1 MSTTLVE
8 KQQALDAA
16 RKDAS
21 EFYTTNPTDKIAAD
35 KDLLETSKSHNR
47 KMADLHDEVV
57 KLQGIE
63 EGAKQAGEARKSA
76 GRAVTEDDGEVTH
89 RSTKA
94 FDWDETWENSEGMK
108 HLAAKGDKFSG
119 EIELVNIPSFKALL
133 TLADLSPAAARR
145 PGILQSVQDETTVGD
160 LMLQGTT
167 DSNVLSYFEETTF
180 TNAAATVAE
189 GATKPESALDFTE
202 RTDTVRKIATWIP
215 ATSEFLED
223 NAGIRSYIEQRLRF
237 MLAREEEDQLLNG
250 DGTAPNISGILD
262 RTGIQTVGS
271 LGTDLDAIYN
281 GITEVRVDGG
291 AEPTA
296 MVIHPLS
303 WQTIRLAKDSN
314 GQYYGAGPFSGSDQ
328 VDRVW
333 GLRVRVTPMIAQG
346 TALVGAFQPHAQIF
360 RKGGVRVVASTEHS
374 TYFVENKVAI
384 LAEERLALA
393 VYRPA
398 AFCTVTGLGA

>member
-1 MSTTLVE
+1 MST
-8 KQQALDAA
+8 ALTEAVLASDAA
-16 RKDAS
+16 AKAAR
-21 EFYTTNPTDKIAAD
+21 EFYAAHPTDEIAKSD
-35 KDLLETSKSHNR
+35 DLLAESETHNR
-47 KMADLHDEVV
+47 KMADLSTKAA
-57 KLQGIE
+57 KLQE
-63 EGAKQAGEARKSA
+63 VEAGRERASDGRKSA
-76 GRAVTEDDGEVTH
+76 GRSVNESDGEVTP
-89 RSTKA
+89 RSAKT

-133 TLADLSPAAARR
+133 TLADLTPAAARR
-145 PGILQSVQDETTVGD
+145 PGIIPSIQDETTVAD

-189 GATKPESALDFTE
+189 GATKPESTLDFSE

-262 RTGIQTVGS
+262 RSGVQTITS
-271 LGTDLDAIYN
+271 TDDLDAIYRAM
-281 GITEVRVDGG
+281 TEVRVDGQ

-296 MVIHPLS
+296 VVIHPLS
-303 WQTIRLAKDSN
+303 WQNLRLAKDSN
-314 GQYYGAGPFSGSDQ
+314 GQYHGPGPFAADN
-328 VDRVW
+328 VERIW
-333 GLRVRVTPMIAQG
+333 GLRVRVTPLIAEG

-398 AFCTVTGLGA
+398 AFCSVTGLASS